1 MSLNTHSVVRA
12 VVADDEPLLRA
23 QVIETLAELW
33 PELTV
38 VGEAGDGEA
47 ALRLVA
53 EHQPHIVFLDIQMPG
68 MNGLEAARELKGL
81 VHLVFITAYN
91 QYAVDAFERGAID
104 YLLKPASSERLAET
118 VARLRQRVHAAPAS
132 AEALDVM
139 LEQVSRALGKSE
151 RRAPRL
157 RWLQAAVG
165 QQVRLIRIADVLFF
179 QSDLKYTRIVT
190 RDGEALLRKPLKELL
205 DELDPEEFWQVHR
218 GHVVNMQWVS
228 HAVRDDDGHMHLVL
242 RASDQTLEVSRSY
255 QSLFRPSDQR

>member
-1 MSLNTHSVVRA
+1 MSHPAALRA

-33 PELTV
+33 PELHV

-53 EHQPHIVFLDIQMPG
+53 EHQPQIVFLDIEMPG

-91 QYAVDAFERGAID
+91 QYAVEAFERGAVD
-104 YLLKPASSERLAET
+104 YLLKPASSARLAET
-118 VARLRQRVHAAPAS
+118 VERLRQRALVSPAPS
-132 AEALDVM
+132 QALDD
-139 LEQVSRALGKSE
+139 LLAQVARALGKPAASTQ
-151 RRAPRL
+151 RL

-165 QQVRLIRIADVLFF
+165 QQVRLIRIADVLYF

-190 RDGEALLRKPLKELL
+190 RDGEALLRKPLKDLL
-205 DELDPEEFWQVHR
+205 DELDPDQFWQVHR
-218 GHVVNMQWVS
+218 GHVVNMEWVS

-242 RASDQTLEVSRSY
+242 RDIDQTLEVSRSY